1 MQATMSQQRKL
12 SFSAFWSLARLASRA
27 LLGSLAL
34 LGLGLAATPAD
45 AVTLFPKSQ
54 YTSFS
59 VATCQ
64 TQAATPDGQSYMCPG
79 LGDAL
84 VYYAE
89 SNGRAFLAAGPTPQ
103 TTKAAGQTLSELNTP
118 FRSPRARATIEWRF
132 VIKNKRPT
140 PYAMI
145 VRHHTRTSKGQG
157 QILVVTKVNGTESCQ
172 VARIDALAHPQAI
185 VLARKIADG
194 RGRNAPCPNEPTVEI
209 DE

>member
-1 MQATMSQQRKL
+1 MQATMSQPRPFSL
-12 SFSAFWSLARLASRA
+12 SA
-27 LLGSLAL
+27 LRSLAL
-34 LGLGLAATPAD
+34 RVSLAVIGWSATPAD

-64 TQAATPDGQSYMCPG
+64 ALPANPDGQSYICPG

-89 SNGRAFLAAGPTPQ
+89 SYGRAFLAAGPTPQ
-103 TTKAAGQTLSELNTP
+103 TTKAAGQTLAELNTP
-118 FRSPRARATIEWRF
+118 FSSPRARATIEWRF

-145 VRHHTRTSKGQG
+145 VRHHTRTSKGPG
-157 QILVVTKVNGTESCQ
+157 QILVVTKVNGTESCH
-172 VARIDALAHPQAI
+172 VAHIDALAHPNAI

>member
-1 MQATMSQQRKL
+1 MRTTL
-12 SFSAFWSLARLASRA
+12 SIIGLSHRLALVA
-27 LLGSLAL
+27 LGVQ
-34 LGLGLAATPAD
+34 GLGATVAN
-45 AVTLFPKSQ
+45 AVTLYPKSQ

-59 VATCQ
+59 PATCNAQ
-64 TQAATPDGQSYMCPG
+64 PNNTAGNSYMCPG

-89 SNGRAFLAAGPTPQ
+89 SNGHAFLAAGPTPQ
-103 TTKAAGQTLSELNTP
+103 TTKAAGQTLTDFNTP
-118 FRSPRARATIEWRF
+118 FPSPRARATIEWRF

-145 VRHHTRTSKGQG
+145 VRHHTRSPKGPG

-172 VARIDALAHPQAI
+172 VAYIDALAHPQAI
-185 VLARKIADG
+185 VVARKIADG
-194 RGRNAPCPNEPTVEI
+194 RARNAPCPNEPTIES